1 MNTFSKR
8 TEIDLN
14 EPEIDLNESEID
26 LNECEIDLN
35 ESEIDLNESE
45 IDLNE
50 CEHFLKAN
58 LDRSKLIQV
67 GSYKIAPIPFSIF
80 PLDI

>member
-1 MNTFSKR
+1 MDLKQSDLNVNARMR

-14 EPEIDLNESEID
+14 KSA
-26 LNECEIDLN
+26 
-35 ESEIDLNESE
+35 

-58 LDRSKLIQV
+58 LN
-67 GSYKIAPIPFSIF
+67 
-80 PLDI
+80 